1 MKKHTRVLSCLL
13 SAALLLAMSACAA
26 APVQAPAPEGYSFIE
41 SPASDSQIVG
51 KAGASAPMYIT
62 TCADDLFKMVPIVVQ
77 GEFLGNTD
85 TRFSN
90 DGTKSVYTK
99 GLFRI
104 EKVFKGDYEDPY
116 IEALYPGGYFPLDKY
131 IEEIGGYLAQ
141 HGGYDQIPENERAG
155 KFIDGTSEFSASPE
169 PGNSYILFLKPSL
182 KEYWVQTAKFGILH
196 VQGNQAYD
204 YDTQSYKTFAF
215 MQ

>member
-1 MKKHTRVLSCLL
+1 MHTYILTKRLSFFLAFILL
-13 SAALLLAMSACAA
+13 ILSSACARA
-26 APVQAPAPEGYSFIE
+26 NNPPEGYSFIE

-51 KAGASAPMYIT
+51 KAGVSAPMYIT

-90 DGTKSVYTK
+90 DGTK

-104 EKVFKGDYEDPY
+104 EKIFKGDYEDPY

-131 IEEIGGYLAQ
+131 IEEIGDYLAQ

-204 YDTQSYKTFAF
+204 YDTQAYKTFAF